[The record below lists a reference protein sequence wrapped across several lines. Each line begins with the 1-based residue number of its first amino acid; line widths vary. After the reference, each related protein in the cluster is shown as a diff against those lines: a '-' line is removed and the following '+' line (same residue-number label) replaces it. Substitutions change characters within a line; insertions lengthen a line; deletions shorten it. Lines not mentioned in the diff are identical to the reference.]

1 VARAGPAPVAHLLHQ
16 ACAQGQEG
24 KEQEDMV
31 INPLLA
37 LAEQRG
43 HLFGWLPVFF
53 SCGIGWYFS
62 LGFEP
67 TAIAL
72 LALAVAGV
80 LLAGAV
86 RWLPWQWTPLAIAI
100 IAVLMGVAVAGS
112 RSLIVAEP
120 VLGWRYYGP
129 IEGRIIEI
137 DRSQSEKPR
146 ITLDQVRLA
155 RVSPARTPH
164 TVRISLHYPEAFV
177 SLEPGLNVMTTGHL
191 SPPAGPPEPGRCD
204 FRRMAWFER
213 LGAVGYTRAP
223 VLAAGPDAPDGA
235 GLWVYKIRRQLSL
248 TVQDQI
254 GGEVGAFAAAIT
266 TGDRSGMGQQTLS
279 ALRRSNLAHLLAI
292 SGLHMGLLTGFI
304 FALIRARPRG
314 GAVCGI
320 VLADQEDSDS
330 WRFRGWRLLSGPLW
344 WQRRNRTRVHYGGS
358 DVRSDPAGASCAY
371 LAGCCGRGAHRV
383 GVATEALTG
392 PGFQMSFVAT
402 TALVAVFSALR
413 DMPRILPKWSSPI
426 VAVVV
431 SSAVAGF
438 ATAPFAAVHFN
449 QISHYELIANLLAVP
464 MM

>member
-1 VARAGPAPVAHLLHQ
+1 MDICLDGFR
-16 ACAQGQEG
+16 C
-24 KEQEDMV
+24 
-31 INPLLA
+31 
-37 LAEQRG
+37 
-43 HLFGWLPVFF
+43 FF
-53 SCGIGWYFS
+53 ACGIGWYFS

-112 RSLIVAEP
+112 RSLILAEP

-164 TVRISLHYPEAFV
+164 TVRISLHYPEVFV
-177 SLEPGLNVMTTGHL
+177 PLEPGLHVMTTGHL
-191 SPPAGPPEPGRCD
+191 SPPAGPPEPGRFD
-204 FRRMAWFER
+204 FRRMVWFER

-292 SGLHMGLLTGFI
+292 SGLHMG
-304 FALIRARPRG
+304 
-314 GAVCGI
+314 
-320 VLADQEDSDS
+320 S
-330 WRFRGWRLLSGPLW
+330 
-344 WQRRNRTRVHYGGS
+344 
-358 DVRSDPAGASCAY
+358 
-371 LAGCCGRGAHRV
+371 
-383 GVATEALTG
+383 
-392 PGFQMSFVAT
+392 
-402 TALVAVFSALR
+402 
-413 DMPRILPKWSSPI
+413 
-426 VAVVV
+426 
-431 SSAVAGF
+431 
-438 ATAPFAAVHFN
+438 
-449 QISHYELIANLLAVP
+449 
-464 MM
+464 